1 MHWFELQCP
10 AIRLILKMPV
20 PTETVSTSPAV
31 AMLETIGTKLR
42 QVRLERGWE
51 IDQVAE
57 MTKIR
62 PDRISDLE
70 ADDYSR
76 FPNLIYAKS
85 FLAKYAK
92 FLGVDLRDE
101 LDQFHVS
108 RGISLSDYQYLR
120 SAPVR
125 YMAESRPVAPR
136 VFRVPPVLVT
146 LLVLVVLVG
155 LPVFAYLAVG
165 LSRLQPRTDPERVSE
180 PVAVATPT
188 VGAVEPP
195 DTLQSILKDV
205 VSTPAPSASASAG
218 ELAAAKAP
226 AAADPSASPPMV
238 PVSSAAPSVAVPVSE
253 EKPAAPEPAKAA
265 PRPEPPL
272 TLTPG
277 VADQPAG
284 SPTAA
289 ATPTASPVTEETPD
303 SLVASSGEDAL
314 TGKKLEVRA
323 LRRTYIRVV
332 RDQRRSHPVFSGYAS
347 PKAEPIVV
355 QGKRFWLKV
364 SDRRAV
370 EVREDGQLVRGKTPD
385 IVIN

>member
-1 MHWFELQCP
+1 
-10 AIRLILKMPV
+10 
-20 PTETVSTSPAV
+20 
-31 AMLETIGTKLR
+31 MLETIGTRLR
-42 QVRLERGWE
+42 QGRLERGWE

-62 PDRISDLE
+62 PDRILDLE

-76 FPNLIYAKS
+76 FPNLTYAKS

-92 FLGVDLRDE
+92 FLGVDLREE
-101 LDQFHVS
+101 LEQFHVS

-125 YMAESRPVAPR
+125 YMAESRPVTPK

-165 LSRLQPRTDPERVSE
+165 LSRLQPRTEPERVSE
-180 PVAVATPT
+180 PVAVATP
-188 VGAVEPP
+188 AAAAAEPP
-195 DTLQSILKDV
+195 DTLQSILKEV
-205 VSTPAPSASASAG
+205 GAAPSPAASSPAAPSPSAGVGVG
-218 ELAAAKAP
+218 ELAASKGASTPATVAPLPVVASPSPAPSVPVVAATPAIPAAEPAKTVPWSDPLPTP
-226 AAADPSASPPMV
+226 AAAASP
-238 PVSSAAPSVAVPVSE
+238 
-253 EKPAAPEPAKAA
+253 
-265 PRPEPPL
+265 L
-272 TLTPG
+272 TE
-277 VADQPAG
+277 D
-284 SPTAA
+284 
-289 ATPTASPVTEETPD
+289 TPD
-303 SLVASSGEDAL
+303 SLIASGPDGAAAA
-314 TGKKLEVRA
+314 KKLEVRA

-332 RDQRRSHPVFSGYAS
+332 RDQRSSHPVFSGYAS
-347 PKAEPIVV
+347 PQAEPIVV